1 MSEQVHAEH
10 AETEPS
16 AGERAAEVRDQL
28 RDRAQETDHAV
39 REFVTDHPIAAVGGA
54 LAAGFFLAR
63 LIAKR

>member
-1 MSEQVHAEH
+1 MSEQVQ
-10 AETEPS
+10 TEADRS
-16 AGERAAEVRDQL
+16 AGERASEARDQL
-28 RDRAQETDHAV
+28 RDRVHETDHAV